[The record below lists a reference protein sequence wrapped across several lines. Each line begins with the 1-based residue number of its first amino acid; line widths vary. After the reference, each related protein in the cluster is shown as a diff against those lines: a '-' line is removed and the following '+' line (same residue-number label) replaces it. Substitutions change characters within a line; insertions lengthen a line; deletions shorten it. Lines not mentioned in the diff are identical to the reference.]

1 MAAFT
6 PGDLVIYRVGTGSGS
21 LSSAAT
27 AVFLDEYRPDGTF
40 VQSIALPTADNGANQ
55 TLTASGTA
63 TSEGLLTLS
72 ADGHYLMFTGY
83 DAAPGTAS
91 IAGTSSSTVN
101 RVVGRVDAAGTV
113 DTTTA
118 LNDFNANNIRGVAS
132 TNGVDIWVTGANG
145 GVRYA
150 ADGHSGADPSVAV
163 STTVTNLRAV
173 EIFDGQLYVSDSSG
187 SAVRVGT
194 VGTGE
199 PQTSGQ
205 TITNSPGFPAAT
217 GSPYAF

>member
-91 IAGTSSSTVN
+91 IAGTSSSTIC
-101 RVVGRVDAAGTV
+101 RPAPHGRSRRTH
-113 DTTTA
+113 TA
-118 LNDFNANNIRGVAS
+118 PFSRR
-132 TNGVDIWVTGANG
+132 W
-145 GVRYA
+145 R
-150 ADGHSGADPSVAV
+150 
-163 STTVTNLRAV
+163 R
-173 EIFDGQLYVSDSSG
+173 
-187 SAVRVGT
+187 
-194 VGTGE
+194 
-199 PQTSGQ
+199 
-205 TITNSPGFPAAT
+205 PGRFKVWSW
-217 GSPYAF
+217 SPYRPERTPPTMTST